1 MGLIWVFG
9 GVLVFRGVL
18 WGVSIIK
25 RWENSKANPLKKHK
39 KNLTRE
45 LEKSILHLGGVK
57 NFMKKIRKMFLLG
70 VAILSLSGCGGSR
83 ELTFSSGEL
92 TFKEV
97 EDKME
102 YVLMSEDVKIEF
114 YSIDK
119 YGKFYYGL
127 DEDPHPDVYF
137 KTRFDGNGKFVN
149 YVIITSHEYFDA
161 KVGDNAYG
169 EQQE

>member
-1 MGLIWVFG
+1 
-9 GVLVFRGVL
+9 
-18 WGVSIIK
+18 
-25 RWENSKANPLKKHK
+25 
-39 KNLTRE
+39 
-45 LEKSILHLGGVK
+45 
-57 NFMKKIRKMFLLG
+57 MKKIRKMFLLG

-97 EDKME
+97 EEKME

-119 YGKFYYGL
+119 YGKFYYGKDGDL
-127 DEDPHPDVYF
+127 FPSGYF
-137 KTRFDGNGKFVN
+137 KARFDEYGKFVS
-149 YVIITSHEYFDA
+149 YVVISSEEYFLTA
-161 KVGDNAYG
+161 RGDNVYG